1 VADLVPSIAE
11 PDGDLKHAAIEALVR
26 QLVSDITGD
35 GQVAAPAGGQ
45 ADRVILDVKVDGVR
59 CLLTRLPKTQTPLSP
74 RELQIARMVA
84 KGYPN
89 KTIATILDIST
100 WTVASHLRRI
110 FSKFGVSSRAAMV
123 ARLVEGA
130 WLSD

>member
-1 VADLVPSIAE
+1 MADLVPSIAE
-11 PDGDLKHAAIEALVR
+11 PDGGLKHVGIEALVR
-26 QLVSDITGD
+26 QLVNDIAGD
-35 GQVAAPAGGQ
+35 GQVASREASR

-59 CLLTRLPKTQTPLSP
+59 CVLTRLPKAQVPLSP

-89 KTIATILDIST
+89 KTIATILDISS
-100 WTVASHLRRI
+100 WTVASHLRRV

-123 ARLVEGA
+123 ACLLEGA
-130 WLSD
+130 WLID

>member
-1 VADLVPSIAE
+1 VADLVPGIAE

-26 QLVSDITGD
+26 QLVSDIAGD
-35 GQVAAPAGGQ
+35 GPVAAREGGQ
-45 ADRVILDVKVDGVR
+45 ADRVILDVQVDGVR
-59 CLLTRLPKTQTPLSP
+59 CLLTRLPKAQIPLSP

-89 KTIATILDIST
+89 KTIAAILDIST

-110 FSKFGVSSRAAMV
+110 FSTCGVSSRASMV
-123 ARLVEGA
+123 AQLLEGT
-130 WLSD
+130 WLTD